1 MTWCRPAP
9 GSKPGVSM
17 QRGRAGA
24 TLWGLCV
31 LALAGWACESARNP
45 GGFTPDLIKPT
56 ITLTAS
62 SGKGATAA
70 TADTIFANQTLKSAT
85 LPVSLSPGVLGS
97 GAGGLIQIIGHAT
110 DGAGNFAEDTL
121 F

>member
-56 ITLTAS
+56 ITLTAT
-62 SGKGATAA
+62 SG
-70 TADTIFANQTLKSAT
+70 KSAT
-85 LPVSLSPGVLGS
+85 VSEHLSFPSGS
-97 GAGGLIQIIGHAT
+97 GAGGLIQIIGRAT
-110 DGAGNFAEDTL
+110 DGAGNVAEDTL
-121 F
+121 FIFLVNLNAL